1 MTRQF
6 FARMAAA
13 VMIIAAGLLGTV
25 ATAQNRAISGTV
37 VDESGAPVVG
47 AAVVVVGN
55 TSIGAVTD
63 VNGVF
68 RLDVPAGANI
78 NVSCIG
84 FADQT
89 VPVGNQTTFR
99 FVLTEDTE
107 FIDETVVIGYGV
119 QRKSDLTG
127 AVASVRSEDLQNR
140 STSDAAAAIQGKIA
154 GVEILNNSGR
164 PGAGAEIRVRG
175 YSSNSGNIGPLL
187 IVDGLQVDNIQ
198 YLDPSM
204 IESMEVLKDAASAA
218 IYGAKAGNGVVLITT
233 KSGKEGHS
241 SITYDFK
248 LTNQRLGKKAEL
260 LDADGYIAMQ
270 KAIGQVTDEIISS
283 RGWDGKDHNWYD
295 AVYAPSWAQQHGI
308 TFQGGN
314 KNGHFF
320 TSLNYLNNDG
330 IVIGQKDVY
339 KRLTAQLN
347 ADYQIK
353 KWLQVGTNT
362 SIEKWSTSQVSEGYG
377 SALNSI
383 MSLDPLT
390 PAYYSSLD
398 KLPGEVKAKYE
409 TNPERIFRDPNHN
422 NDFYAAS
429 AFIKESTGNPLLQ
442 RDRTDSSN
450 GGISIRGALFANFT
464 PFKGFTFTSR
474 FGYRIT
480 QSNTHSFSMPYYLND
495 MAKDDNYNISAAANT
510 GLYYQWENFANYNRT
525 FGKHTVGLMAGM
537 SYVESISDNV
547 SVSSQ
552 QDTNPLR
559 DLAPNFRY
567 IEYLLADAKRDVH
580 NAPSKHTNMSY
591 FGRVLYSFDNRYSI
605 QANFRA
611 DAYDSSKLAVVSR
624 WGYFPSVSA
633 GWTVSNEPFFKN
645 NVNSDLVNF
654 LKFRVSWGRNGN
666 VDILNNYPYQAS
678 ISLNSQWYQYSP
690 GEGTLTY
697 GSGPTTIAN
706 PGLHWEI
713 DEQADAGFDL
723 RMFNNRLTVGFDWYR
738 KNTRDLLVNIT
749 PRPELGVK
757 NCYQNAG
764 NVLNTGV
771 EMELGWKD
779 TIGDFSYGI
788 NANFTTYNN
797 KVTDLHFSVP
807 RIEEVPVSGL
817 NNQNRSAFEVGY
829 PIWYFM
835 GYKYLGVNPDNGMP
849 QYRTASGETTE
860 GSPADDDKYQYIG
873 KAIPDVTYGITFNMA
888 WRNFDFVL
896 YGAGKHGNDIF
907 TLMWSADRPQGNTL
921 AYFWN
926 NSWNENN
933 KNAALPA
940 MSKVF
945 NDWKF
950 WSSDACLFD
959 GSFFKIKQIQLG
971 YTLPQNIVRR
981 VAIDN
986 LRVYVSFDDFFTFT
1000 KYPGAD
1006 PETATT
1012 GRAAAMGY
1020 DSGTYPTM
1028 QKVVFGVNLTF

>member
-1 MTRQF
+1 
-6 FARMAAA
+6 
-13 VMIIAAGLLGTV
+13 MIIAAGLLGTV

-330 IVIGQKDVY
+330 IVIGKKDVY

>member
-37 VDESGAPVVG
+37 VDENGAPIPG

-55 TSIGAVTD
+55 TSIGAMTD
-63 VNGVF
+63 LNGVF
-68 RLDVPAGANI
+68 RLNVPAGANI
-78 NVSCIG
+78 NVSCVG

-89 VPVGNQTTFR
+89 VPVGDQTTFR
-99 FVLTEDTE
+99 FVLAEDTE

-140 STSDAAAAIQGKIA
+140 STSDAAAALQGKVA

-198 YLDPSM
+198 YLDPTM

-218 IYGAKAGNGVVLITT
+218 IYGAQAGNGVVLITT

-339 KRLTAQLN
+339 KRLTAQIN
-347 ADYQIK
+347 ADYQVK
-353 KWLQVGTNT
+353 KWLQVGTNN

-390 PAYYSSLD
+390 PAYYSSID
-398 KLPGEVKAKYE
+398 QLPGEVKAKYQ

-450 GGISIRGALFANFT
+450 GGISIRGSLFANFT

-510 GLYYQWENFANYNRT
+510 GLFYQWENFANYNRT
-525 FGKHTVGLMAGM
+525 FGKHTIGLMAGM
-537 SYVESISDNV
+537 SYIERGSDNV

-580 NAPSKHTNMSY
+580 NAPSLHTSISY
-591 FGRVLYSFDNRYSI
+591 FGRALYSYDNRYSI
-605 QANFRA
+605 QFNFRK
-611 DAYDSSKLAVVSR
+611 DAFDSEKLAPQSR
-624 WGYFPSVSA
+624 WGKFPSVSA
-633 GWTVSNEPFFKN
+633 GWTISNEPFFKN
-645 NVNSDLVNF
+645 NVNNNLVNF
-654 LKFRVSWGRNGN
+654 LKFRASWGRNGN
-666 VDILNNYPYQAS
+666 VDILRDYPYQAS

-697 GSGPTTIAN
+697 GSGPTKIAN

-713 DEQADAGFDL
+713 DEQVDAGFDL

-757 NCYQNAG
+757 SSYQNAG
-764 NVLNTGV
+764 NVLNTGI

-849 QYRTASGETTE
+849 LYRTASGETTE

-896 YGAGKHGNDIF
+896 YGTGKHGNDIF

-926 NSWNENN
+926 NSWSESN
-933 KNAALPA
+933 KNAPLPA

>member
-37 VDESGAPVVG
+37 VDENGAPVVG

-241 SITYDFK
+241 SVTYDFK

-320 TSLNYLNNDG
+320 SSLNYLNNDG

-390 PAYYSSLD
+390 PAYYSSID
-398 KLPGEVKAKYE
+398 QLPGEVKAKYE

-480 QSNTHSFSMPYYLND
+480 QSNTHSFSTPYYLND

-633 GWTVSNEPFFKN
+633 GWTISNEPFFKN

-666 VDILNNYPYQAS
+666 VDILSNYPYQAS

-764 NVLNTGV
+764 NVLNTGI

-835 GYKYLGVNPDNGMP
+835 GYKYLGVNAENGMP
-849 QYRTASGETTE
+849 LYRTASGETTE

-873 KAIPDVTYGITFNMA
+873 KAIPDLTYGITFNMA

-896 YGAGKHGNDIF
+896 YGTGKQGNDIF

-959 GSFFKIKQIQLG
+959 GSFFKIKQIQFG
-971 YTLPQNIVRR
+971 YTMPQNIVRR